1 MYSTTTRHRYALGDR
16 DGRGAVSRAT
26 VQSGPL
32 HTRSNSGTTSASSDT
47 NIGCYY
53 LGGWWTESQH
63 DRLAGVGVDVALA
76 IDDGGAAF
84 RLGVVATATDSSV
97 FVSTFSHMRLHGVCA
112 ENDERFLDRR
122 PRHTLQFDNA
132 ASAALVGTIGAD
144 ELTLSLSELKGDGQL
159 HVETVQSEWLDAR
172 AQPYPLTRVP
182 PEAAADIFALTLD
195 PRASDSQSAEDQVDD
210 WMRQESALRRWARK
224 KRRERFARRPR
235 HASGQNPRAR
245 TVW

>member
-1 MYSTTTRHRYALGDR
+1 MRKAVASLLRRPTLARAASGDVASATTPQSYQ
-16 DGRGAVSRAT
+16 RA
-26 VQSGPL
+26 
-32 HTRSNSGTTSASSDT
+32 NSGSAG
-47 NIGCYY
+47 GCYY
-53 LGGWWTESQH
+53 LGGWWKESPH
-63 DRLAGVGVDVALA
+63 DRLAGAGIDVALA
-76 IDDGGAAF
+76 IDDGGAGF

-97 FVSTFSHMRLHGVCA
+97 FVSKFSHMLFHGVCTEDGA
-112 ENDERFLDRR
+112 RFLDRR
-122 PRHTLQFDNA
+122 PRHSLKLDNS

-144 ELTLSLSELKGDGQL
+144 ELTLSLNELKGEGQL
-159 HVETVQSEWLDAR
+159 HVSTVQPEWLDAR

-182 PEAAADIFALTLD
+182 PEAAADIFALALD
-195 PRASDSQSAEDQVDD
+195 PSANDAQAAEDQVED